1 MRVTTQ
7 KQGVLVWD
15 LPVRVFHWLL
25 VISFAGAWITAES
38 EAQQM
43 LHYAFGYAACALIL
57 FRIVWGLVGTRY
69 ARFAQFIKGP
79 AETMEHIKSLLTGKD
94 HHYFSRNLGH
104 NPAGALA
111 MISLMV
117 LVLLIGLTGYWS
129 VKEFYGDLM
138 SEAHEAIASMAL
150 GVVVIH
156 VAAAVIMSFMQKE
169 NLVKAMVTGKKQ
181 GMPSQAIRYPLNLV
195 GILLALAW
203 AYLMFLIVSGAIPSL
218 TQ

>member
-1 MRVTTQ
+1 MSAVNE
-7 KQGVLVWD
+7 KQWVLVWD

-25 VISFAGAWITAES
+25 VISFAGAWLTAES

-43 LHYAFGYAACALIL
+43 LHYAFGYAGCALVL
-57 FRIVWGLVGTRY
+57 FRIVWGVVGTRY
-69 ARFAQFIKGP
+69 ALFTQFIKGP
-79 AETMEHIKSLLTGKD
+79 AETVRHIKSMLSGTD
-94 HHYFSRNLGH
+94 HLYLARNLGH

-111 MISLMV
+111 MLSLMA

-138 SEAHEAIASMAL
+138 SEAHEVMANIAL

-169 NLVKAMVTGKKQ
+169 NLVKAMVTGQKQ
-181 GMPSQAIRYPLNLV
+181 GAPSQAIRYPLNLI
-195 GILLALAW
+195 GITLALAW
-203 AYLMFLIVSGAIPSL
+203 IYLFFLIVSGAIESL
-218 TQ
+218 TR